1 MTATERKKFETKFI
15 NEILKSGNWLD
26 VYNELCDSSAF
37 YDDIIYDNN
46 VDYLNERFEDKTPF
60 EIIRIISSNKYKFND
75 PYFLLSAK
83 FNDPYFLS
91 SATIISFVETEAKKY
106 AKTILTD
113 IIPYFFDEIDE
124 GYRKNIDA
132 IDQNHVLSSLI
143 DEYMN
148 IPESSLHKYDNF
160 INS

>member
-26 VYNELCDSSAF
+26 VYSELCDSSAF
-37 YDDIIYDNN
+37 YDDVIYDNN
-46 VDYLNERFEDKTPF
+46 VYYLNERFEDKTPF
-60 EIIRIISSNKYKFND
+60 EIIRIISTSNKYKFND
-75 PYFLLSAK
+75 PYFLLSA
-83 FNDPYFLS
+83 DE
-91 SATIISFVETEAKKY
+91 TIISFVETEAKKY

-113 IIPYFFDEIDE
+113 IIPYFFEEIDKK
-124 GYRKNIDA
+124 GYRKNIYA
-132 IDQNHVLSSLI
+132 INQNHVLSSLI